1 MAVRLQSPVSRPDA
15 GLRVECDSVL
25 ALLREGRVD
34 EGLRRSGELVR
45 LHPESSAA
53 WHAFSEACGA
63 ARQYRE
69 AAAAARRAVGSRPND
84 LFLQA
89 HLARCL
95 LQEGSFRAAL
105 QCADEAWQRKPRSPF
120 TCDLLGQVYSGAG
133 EHAKALAAF
142 ETAVSRDSRPHF
154 QFNLATALR
163 NIGWFDRAEQLY
175 DRIIAQI
182 PSDWEAYKNRTD
194 LRAQTS
200 ERNHI
205 DELQRRLVETG
216 GDWRGE
222 VMLCAALAKEHE
234 DIGQYA
240 ASFRYLERCN
250 AKRRQHL
257 EYSVDKD
264 LAVMRGLAATF
275 TEAVVNDAAAGHPS
289 EEPIFIVGL
298 PRTGSTLIE
307 RMLGMHSQIFPAGE
321 LQSFPITCSAL
332 ARGGAGLAPSLSRV
346 DPAELGRAY
355 LESTRPRTGHT
366 RFFIDKLPN
375 NFLFVGAIR
384 RALPRARIIHVVR
397 DPLDTCYAIYKT
409 LFKEAY
415 PYSYDLRELAAYY
428 IGYCQLMQHWR
439 RVAPQMLE
447 VEYEELVAS
456 PQRVIAKLLAYC
468 GLNVEEACL
477 RYFESALPTSTAS
490 AAQVRRPIYS
500 SSVGRWRDFASELEP
515 LRESLGRGGVAVDGR

>member
-1 MAVRLQSPVSRPDA
+1 MAARFQSPVSRPDA
-15 GLRVECDSVL
+15 GHGAECDSVL
-25 ALLREGRVD
+25 ALLRDGRVG
-34 EGLRRSGELVR
+34 EGLQRSGELVR
-45 LHPESSAA
+45 LHPRSSAA
-53 WHAFSEACGA
+53 WHVFSEASGA

-69 AAAAARRAVGSRPND
+69 ATAAARRAIDLRPSD
-84 LFLQA
+84 LFLRA

-95 LQEGSFRAAL
+95 LHEGSFRAAL
-105 QCADEAWQRKPRSPF
+105 QCADGAWQRRPRSAF

-142 ETAVSRDSRPHF
+142 EAAVSRDSRAHF

-163 NIGWFDRAEQLY
+163 NVGRFDRAEQLY
-175 DRIIAQI
+175 DRIIAEI
-182 PSDWEAYKNRTD
+182 PNDWEAYKNRAD

-205 DELQRRLVETG
+205 DELRRRLAETV

-222 VMLCAALAKEHE
+222 VMICAALAKEHE
-234 DIGQYA
+234 DIGQNA

-257 EYSVDKD
+257 EYSVDED
-264 LAVMRGLAATF
+264 LTTMRGLAATF
-275 TEAVVNDAAAGHPS
+275 TEQMINSPAAGHPS

-321 LQSFPITCSAL
+321 LQNFPITCAAL
-332 ARGGAGLAPSLSRV
+332 ARGGSELAPSLSRL

-355 LESTRPRTGHT
+355 VESTRPRTGHT

-397 DPLDTCYAIYKT
+397 DPLDACYAIYKT

-415 PYSYDLRELAAYY
+415 PYSYDLSELAAYY
-428 IGYCQLMQHWR
+428 IGYQQLMGHWR
-439 RVAPQMLE
+439 RAVPHMLE
-447 VEYEELVAS
+447 VEYEELVTA

-468 GLNVEEACL
+468 GLDVEEACF
-477 RYFESALPTSTAS
+477 RFFESTLPASTAS
-490 AAQVRRPIYS
+490 APQVRRPIYS

-515 LRESLGRGGVAVDGR
+515 LRELLRRGGVAVDGP